1 MGRMGWDVR
10 HCLLKTFILLKLLSV
25 VILSLINSFIFQF
38 ESNLIPDKI
47 SNDHCTNG
55 IDFLLFLSCTEFEW
69 TAGK

>member
-25 VILSLINSFIFQF
+25 VILS
-38 ESNLIPDKI
+38 LIPDKI